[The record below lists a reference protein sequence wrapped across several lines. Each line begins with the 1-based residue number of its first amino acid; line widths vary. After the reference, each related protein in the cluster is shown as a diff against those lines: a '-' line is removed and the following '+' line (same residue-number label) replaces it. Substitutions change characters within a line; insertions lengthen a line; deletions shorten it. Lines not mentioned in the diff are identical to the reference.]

1 MVALPFYYLTLRAKK
16 PGNPAYPEHLI
27 TLGDHVRQRRL
38 DLGMHQKNVAA
49 LVNATTST
57 VTNWEKGR
65 TYPNLKFIP
74 RVHEFLGY
82 IPFESKQRPLLDKS
96 GSLGVVMAQV

>member
-1 MVALPFYYLTLRAKK
+1 MLALHP
-16 PGNPAYPEHLI
+16 
-27 TLGDHVRQRRL
+27 Q
-38 DLGMHQKNVAA
+38 NVAA

-57 VTNWEKGR
+57 VNNWEKGR
-65 TYPNLKFIP
+65 TYPKLKFIP

-96 GSLGVVMAQV
+96 GRLGVVMA